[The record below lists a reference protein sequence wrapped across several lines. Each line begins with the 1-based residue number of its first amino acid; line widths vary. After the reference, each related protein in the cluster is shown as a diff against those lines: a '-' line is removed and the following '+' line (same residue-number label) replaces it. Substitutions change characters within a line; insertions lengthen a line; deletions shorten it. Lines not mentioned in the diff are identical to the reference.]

1 MSNIN
6 LQQFRQQVTRPQ
18 RLAKFEVLLY
28 PTQSILEAAGIT
40 NAENLRYKA
49 EAVQMPSIEF
59 KNQLSIP
66 RYGFGLIEP
75 FPSRAEFQPIVIN
88 FIIEEDNH
96 EISKLMYNWIQKIFF
111 VFREEVSF
119 RDIYTIGFKE
129 DYSCTI
135 DIIALSEGGEETQK
149 ISLISAFPVS
159 IAYNPMSWNNSTDY
173 QNMIVQFNCLVTKLY
188 FKEILKPGQ
197 SPVSNNINTT
207 NTL

>member
-6 LQQFRQQVTRPQ
+6 LEQFRQQVTRPQ

-40 NAENLRYKA
+40 STDNLRYKA

-88 FIIEEDNH
+88 FIVEEDNH
-96 EISKLMYNWIQKIFF
+96 EISKLMYNWIQKIFY
-111 VFREEVSF
+111 VFTENESL

-173 QNMIVQFNCLVTKLY
+173 QNMIVQFNCLVTKPY
-188 FKEILKPGQ
+188 FTELAKSGGGLRPVK
-197 SPVSNNINTT
+197 VSNN
-207 NTL
+207 TL